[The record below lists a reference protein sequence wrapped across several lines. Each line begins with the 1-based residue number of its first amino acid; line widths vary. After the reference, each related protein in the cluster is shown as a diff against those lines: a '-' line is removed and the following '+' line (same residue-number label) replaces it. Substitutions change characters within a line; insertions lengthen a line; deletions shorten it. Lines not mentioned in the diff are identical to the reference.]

1 MQLQHLKYFL
11 QIAETGSMNKAADQL
26 FVSQPSLSKVI
37 SCMEAELNIKIF
49 ERNNRGVS
57 LTEDGKKLYMYT
69 KNILNQFDLISKI
82 STEEIPSVI
91 SVSAYPNLLS
101 TSLLSQYYSLYQG
114 KNIIFTLR
122 ESRINQI
129 AEDVSGLRSEIG
141 VLHIN
146 NAQSKEVYRL
156 LDYHNLEFHLVAT
169 DTWYAVVGPNNPLFH
184 SSCLLYTSRFA
195 PYIQKVF
202 PETSKSEGIIESELR
217 EIPEMKKNLNIKWNA
232 GISGKLLLKMDSHLP
247 ISGSVKA
254 RGGIYE
260 ILKYAEQLALLAGL
274 LSPGEDYSKLA
285 GPEFRKFFG
294 QYKIQV
300 GSTGNLGLSI
310 GIISAKLGFQVIVH
324 MSADARQWL
333 SLIHI

>member
-91 SVSAYPNLLS
+91 SVSVYPNLLS

-184 SSCLLYTSRFA
+184 SSAVNMRQLLNYTVVRPPDDYFSALTTYLIIDGVSLSEFKRAVYLNNGAATINLMKETDIFA
-195 PYIQKVF
+195 F
-202 PETSKSEGIIESELR
+202 SL
-217 EIPEMKKNLNIKWNA
+217 
-232 GISGKLLLKMDSHLP
+232 
-247 ISGSVKA
+247 
-254 RGGIYE
+254 
-260 ILKYAEQLALLAGL
+260 
-274 LSPGEDYSKLA
+274 
-285 GPEFRKFFG
+285 
-294 QYKIQV
+294 
-300 GSTGNLGLSI
+300 
-310 GIISAKLGFQVIVH
+310 
-324 MSADARQWL
+324 WL
-333 SLIHI
+333 SRPDYERHGLKVIPIENCDVSVEMGWIKRCKERLSSEAQTFVSLLQKYYGKEKI